1 MPFGFPRLFRKF
13 GQFILGRTGS
23 ADGPKDSDVGRRLS
37 AAADAVAA
45 AQNYL
50 EPFQPLIT
58 AAESAIGQTELV
70 EAIEGRIDHF
80 FEGMPIFMNAL
91 DVVADLHPFIGVV
104 VMAFKTVYTLEV
116 KRRDNER
123 KIIALY
129 VEMKDMMGV
138 LLLLKDVRNDKVA
151 APDGRCLSIKDRLES
166 LVEQTAQDIKDCSN
180 VCDTY
185 AKKKLL
191 AKVLLGPVWDNKLL
205 SFVTLFSERREKFH
219 FELSIHTSQGVDKA
233 NVKLDNL
240 GDTTRALDKKMDN
253 MMAMFR
259 QLVSPEQRRIL
270 EMVDEYG
277 GVKAI
282 RNDDKTL
289 LSLEE
294 MASKAPSAPSSDE
307 HQVAWAGASDASP
320 NADDL
325 KKDIFED
332 PGVAADRNQVVFF
345 RKFEV
350 QKRQIDE
357 LKLVVKRESD
367 RVIEAIKGGPHERIL
382 DRSIYEIWA
391 EMGWRGNVKARHFV
405 LAFRD
410 YYFEKL
416 TSEAQ
421 GARGVSTT
429 AINTSR
435 DPDAWA
441 IKFIDVTRLQ
451 PILEAFDDDASGF
464 ITISEMNRFTSS
476 RPEDWSLPHWVAFW
490 AVGYRASIIY
500 YAKKIEEL
508 FAKMEGI
515 RADVLP
521 PNRHSINSYLTIGW
535 HFIHTLTAAVTPLQP
550 EPGPSSLDRFKS
562 YLDAEK
568 TRLSTNLKA
577 VYYTIDG
584 MDTLTL
590 ITGVGRIEKTVFPLI
605 YLLMQ
610 RHYEIMRIMRT
621 KLLNARE
628 IRDCVYS
635 LLYVKDAIRY
645 RVNDLTNIFI
655 QQKHNPETQ
664 FQLFAY
670 GIFKYFHNEKDLWSS
685 DYVRTLNPLV
695 IPYNDSNEDQNV
707 KLEAVLKHEYK
718 EALALDDWVYD
729 GHSIDDAPNY
739 PDVEPPL
746 KDILG
751 HWHGYFYEN
760 DDIRGASGIEGM
772 TTFVLKPANGEHELT
787 ANAWGIRGRYTIT
800 GSWSKDENDV
810 KVIKFKMTIQNV
822 IFFSGRFDDERNALT
837 GIWGL
842 SAAAENSCGPIEF
855 RRITP
860 RYLTVYPSIKEISD
874 NKSRALWRFAIAAVR
889 SDIRRERWSWS
900 YFTQRRKDRETVI
913 SLGTR
918 YFGFGSPVNN
928 EEVKLYNATAAQL
941 TAGDAHFYGS
951 RINRTLAY
959 AQVHVNAVCDSCN
972 GRIGG
977 ARLFCLDCENKRT
990 EIFGPLDLCCA
1001 QECMAARITDREDLK
1016 VPHEPNHRLLKVRA
1030 IVLER
1035 QHGRAHTA
1043 ALAAFERVK
1052 TLCVKIAESHQ
1063 QLEEKDKDGE
1073 KTSPDTVNTSSP
1085 KPSPEETPSKPDTD
1099 KPGVNPDVLGDS
1111 AVKVKDLPLCGKC
1124 NSHLSFPFWYC
1135 IFCEDNLFL
1144 CDACE
1149 GKGVPDLMRSSGK
1162 HTEDHHLIRCLT
1174 PEKED
1179 IPSSTEQRLTS
1190 LEDRLDN
1197 MQSRFDDLS
1206 QDLTSRI
1213 GNMEQLL
1220 HKLTA
1225 AVTSESAV

>member
-1 MPFGFPRLFRKF
+1 MPFGFSRLFRKF
-13 GQFILGRTGS
+13 GQLILGRIGS
-23 ADGPKDSDVGRRLS
+23 ADGPKDSDVGRKLS

-58 AAESAIGQTELV
+58 AADSAIGQTELV

-80 FEGMPIFMNAL
+80 FEGMSIFMNAL
-91 DVVADLHPFIGVV
+91 DVVADLHPFIGGTSVLLHV
-104 VMAFKTVYTLEV
+104 RTHVAT
-116 KRRDNER
+116 ER

-129 VEMKDMMGV
+129 AEMKDMMGV
-138 LLLLKDVRNDKVA
+138 LLLLQDVQNDKLA
-151 APDGRCLSIKDRLES
+151 APDGRSIEDRL
-166 LVEQTAQDIKDCSN
+166 
-180 VCDTY
+180 
-185 AKKKLL
+185 KKKLL
-191 AKVLLGPVWDNKLL
+191 AKVLLGQVWDKKLL
-205 SFVTLFSERREKFH
+205 SFVTLFSTRRQEFE

-240 GDTTRALDKKMDN
+240 GDTTKALDKKKDN

-270 EMVDEYG
+270 KMVDEYG

-294 MASKAPSAPSSDE
+294 MASKASSAPSSDE
-307 HQVAWAGASDASP
+307 HQVAWAGTSDASP
-320 NADDL
+320 NANDL

-332 PGVAADRNQVVFF
+332 PGVAADKNQVVFF

-350 QKRQIDE
+350 QKRQIIDE

-367 RVIEAIKGGPHERIL
+367 RVIGAIKGGPHERIL
-382 DRSIYEIWA
+382 DLSIYDIWT

-451 PILEAFDDDASGF
+451 PILEAFDDDTSGF

-476 RPEDWSLPHWVAFW
+476 RPEKWRSLSGQLSIISSHGAAKSPA
-490 AVGYRASIIY
+490 GYRASTIH

-515 RADVLP
+515 RANVLP

-535 HFIHTLTAAVTPLQP
+535 HSVHTLTAAVAPLQP

-562 YLDAEK
+562 YLDAEE

-577 VYYTIDG
+577 VDYTIDG

-605 YLLMQ
+605 YLLMR
-610 RHYEIMRIMRT
+610 RHYEIMRTMRT
-621 KLLNARE
+621 ELLNARE

-635 LLYVKDAIRY
+635 LLYMKDPISHDRSA
-645 RVNDLTNIFI
+645 DIFI

-670 GIFKYFHNEKDLWSS
+670 GIFKYFHNERDLWSS

-695 IPYNDSNEDQNV
+695 IPYNDSNEDQNIKV
-707 KLEAVLKHEYK
+707 EDVLKHERMD
-718 EALALDDWVYD
+718 ALALGDWVYD
-729 GHSIDDAPNY
+729 GHSIDDTPNY

-760 DDIRGASGIEGM
+760 DNIRGASGIEGM
-772 TTFVLKPANGEHELT
+772 TTFVLEPANGERELK
-787 ANAWGIRGRYTIT
+787 ANAWGIRGRYTVT
-800 GSWSKDENDV
+800 ESWSKDENV

-822 IFFSGRFDDERNALT
+822 IFFSGRFDEERDALT

-860 RYLTVYPSIKEISD
+860 RYLTVYPSIKELSD
-874 NKSRALWRFAIAAVR
+874 NKSRALWGFAIAAVR

-900 YFTQRRKDRETVI
+900 YFIQRRKDRETVI

-918 YFGFGSPVNN
+918 YFGFGRPVDN

-941 TAGDAHFYGS
+941 TAGDAHFCGS
-951 RINRTLAY
+951 RINRMLAY
-959 AQVHVNAVCDSCN
+959 AQVHVNADCGFCN

-990 EIFGPLDLCCA
+990 EIFEPLDLCCA
-1001 QECMAARITDREDLK
+1001 QECMATRITDREDLK

-1052 TLCVKIAESHQ
+1052 TLCVRIAKSHQ
-1063 QLEEKDKDGE
+1063 RLEEKDKDGE
-1073 KTSPDTVNTSSP
+1073 ETSPDTVNTSSL
-1085 KPSPEETPSKPDTD
+1085 KPSLEETPSKPDTD

-1111 AVKVKDLPLCGKC
+1111 AVEIKDLPLCGKC
-1124 NSHLSFPFWYC
+1124 NGRLSFPFWYC

-1144 CDACE
+1144 CDACD

-1162 HTEDHHLIRCLT
+1162 HTEDHHFIRCLT

-1179 IPSSTEQRLTS
+1179 ISSSTEQHLIS
-1190 LEDRLDN
+1190 LEDRLNN

-1206 QDLTSRI
+1206 QDLTCRI

-1220 HKLTA
+1220 HKLATA
-1225 AVTSESAV
+1225 ATSESAV